1 MITEYAV
8 TQEDHARLEV
18 LQIPEEFGPGTTYGV
33 VMRRDKHRR
42 VLLKS
47 LLQVL
52 TKFDQQ

>member
-1 MITEYAV
+1 MITEHAV
-8 TQEDHARLEV
+8 TQEHHARLEV

-33 VMRRDKHRR
+33 VIGRDKHLR